1 MNYQQEKQAY
11 DDRVKRLQ
19 KIEVLDEGPGKG
31 TPAKVESVYSL
42 AFDEVFHSYTCSECL
57 AAGPFDANFDKRTT
71 INGQLG
77 DYTIYVLDEKLDP
90 EQKII
95 IVQRGET
102 ARILKNLGVILT
114 VNYNCTTDTVRNLA
128 AALAILLLEDDTT
141 VDEALT
147 ALINPQEDETK
158 SDDDRVK
165 RLQMALDE
173 GHYNGTPV
181 KVQGVYTLAYDKVSR
196 AYNVDNCLSAG
207 PFEANFND
215 IITINEKFGDY
226 TIYLL
231 DKEIDPEQRIIIIQ
245 RGETARILS
254 GYGVEYARGWDTM
267 FVPRS
272 DDGVKYYVGT
282 PIATRNMAAALAV
295 LVQKIKR
302 MSDDDRVKRLQ
313 DIEVLGEG
321 PYQGTPAK
329 VAAVYTLTY
338 NDNFRAYRVKNC
350 LAAEPFE
357 VNFDDR
363 IPISGQVGDYTIY
376 LLDKGLDYLLDKGLD
391 PEQKIIIVQR
401 GTTARII
408 NNFGVDLTFDYNCT
422 PATVRNLA
430 ASLAILL
437 IDDSKTVDKALVN
450 LINPEKDNRKSDF

>member
-42 AFDEVFHSYTCSECL
+42 AFYEGLRTYASSECL
-57 AAGPFDANFDKRTT
+57 AAGPFDVNFDERNT

-77 DYTIYVLDEKLDP
+77 DYKIYVLDEKLDP

-95 IVQRGET
+95 IVQRGTT
-102 ARILKNLGVILT
+102 ARIIKDYGVELT
-114 VNYNCTTDTVRNLA
+114 FNYDCTSETTRNLA

-141 VDEALT
+141 VDEALI

-158 SDDDRVK
+158 SDDDLVK
-165 RLQMALDE
+165 RLQKALDE
-173 GHYNGTPV
+173 GPDKGTPV
-181 KVQGVYTLAYDKVSR
+181 KVQGVYTLAYDKDSR

-215 IITINEKFGDY
+215 IITINEQFGDY

-254 GYGVEYARGWDTM
+254 GYGVEY
-267 FVPRS
+267 
-272 DDGVKYYVGT
+272 YVGT
-282 PIATRNMAAALAV
+282 PIATRNMAAALDV
-295 LVQKIKR
+295 FVQENKR
-302 MSDDDRVKRLQ
+302 MSNDDRVKRLQ
-313 DIEVLGEG
+313 HVKVLDEG
-321 PYQGTPAK
+321 PDNGTPAK

-350 LAAEPFE
+350 LAAEPFDA
-357 VNFDDR
+357 NFDKWTTGT
-363 IPISGQVGDYTIY
+363 IPCQVDTYKNENTIF
-376 LLDKGLDYLLDKGLD
+376 LIR
-391 PEQKIIIVQR
+391 PNR
-401 GTTARII
+401 GNIPPR
-408 NNFGVDLTFDYNCT
+408 FGHF
-422 PATVRNLA
+422 
-430 ASLAILL
+430 
-437 IDDSKTVDKALVN
+437 
-450 LINPEKDNRKSDF
+450 F